1 MHFLMH
7 LSILL
12 KQIYKNYIETKMIT
26 CELYNFNKCLM
37 SIMLSITLCLV
48 LPELKLSICLEMC

>member
-1 MHFLMH
+1 MHFLTH

-26 CELYNFNKCLM
+26 CELYNLNKCLM